1 MDGNAGVREDG
12 SDCRVVYNIT
22 KGEGGVGGD
31 AGGVGV
37 DEDGDEKEDDGV
49 EDDDEEGENY
59 AFADV
64 DVDEN
69 THSINFIY
77 NVFDGC
83 CSRTHPL
90 NSDNIWQ
97 PSIVSF
103 KEYQGV
109 ISATVSRRPAPL
121 LRIFLDSLDTKLHAK
136 MTFDVYLNCNFLRY
150 ILRQSWSGM
159 VVVKVEALREPDG
172 DDWSKTAQI
181 RRVMTT
187 EHAILECED
196 KADEGTHLGRQS
208 LLKFQKSL
216 EDDQNARP
224 WTAGREIYHES
235 DVVEDVD
242 VRELIGVVRWYP
254 FRSRYPPGPTYFK
267 KPYEYPEADLIYI
280 GESFRQ
286 TIRTA
291 SWARPGRSARTP
303 RPQHSRRR

>member
-1 MDGNAGVREDG
+1 
-12 SDCRVVYNIT
+12 
-22 KGEGGVGGD
+22 
-31 AGGVGV
+31 
-37 DEDGDEKEDDGV
+37 
-49 EDDDEEGENY
+49 
-59 AFADV
+59 
-64 DVDEN
+64 
-69 THSINFIY
+69 
-77 NVFDGC
+77 
-83 CSRTHPL
+83 
-90 NSDNIWQ
+90 
-97 PSIVSF
+97 
-103 KEYQGV
+103 
-109 ISATVSRRPAPL
+109 
-121 LRIFLDSLDTKLHAK
+121 

-159 VVVKVEALREPDG
+159 VIVKVEALREPDG

-216 EDDQNARP
+216 EDDQRDRP
-224 WTAGREIYHES
+224 WTAGKEVYHES

-254 FRSRYPPGPTYFK
+254 FRSRCPPGPTYFK

-291 SWARPGRSARTP
+291 RRARSGRPARTP